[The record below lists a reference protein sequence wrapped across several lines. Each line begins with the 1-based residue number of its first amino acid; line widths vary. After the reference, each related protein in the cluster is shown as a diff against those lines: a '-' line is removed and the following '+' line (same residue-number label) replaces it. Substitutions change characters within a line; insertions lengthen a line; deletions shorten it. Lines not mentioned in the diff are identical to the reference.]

1 MSIDNLSEKQAALLH
16 KLRSGA
22 IRLGASAPGIQ
33 RIPAGERLPVSGAQR
48 RIVFEEL
55 LHPGNTFNGTLTLD
69 CRADVDV
76 NILRESLDLLVSRHA
91 ILRSNV
97 FMSDGEIWAGYNE
110 PGPVEF
116 EMHSVPI
123 EGDDLDA
130 RVAEVGNAFA
140 RKHISI
146 FSDAALLRA
155 AVIRIGD
162 DRMLLVLVMHMYA
175 FDAPSGSIFAKELAL
190 AYENLSAGG
199 ALNLPPTDYE
209 YADLVAWREEHDR
222 RDDAASVAFW
232 QTQFSDVSEE
242 LRLPVDRSRP
252 RVPQFAADRF
262 PFTVEPSLV
271 ATLRVLA
278 RHHGVSIYVLLLAVL
293 KVTLARHSEQATVA
307 VGAWTVQRDAR
318 SAKLIGP
325 LVNTLVYRSEI
336 DRTKP
341 FASILEEVKGV
352 AANAFAHSRL
362 PFERVVELSRVAR
375 DSRVNPLFQ
384 VHFILQEMGNQQSS
398 EHFSLSRFD
407 ALIGASGGY
416 DVELVMRDLERG
428 LEGHF
433 ECNTALFAPEE
444 GSSLRSRFLCVLSQV
459 LEKPDSLIGELSLS
473 ETGIVLNGGAP
484 LNESKYLVKR
494 LDGHHRAAVV
504 GENGISLSS
513 VELEARVA
521 ELAHAISAAVPK
533 TAIIGIACDDR
544 LLALI
549 STLSSIRAGIP
560 FLVEDAKL
568 TADIDLNI
576 AARLISDPHSFSGI
590 SLVHV
595 PDEGPSTPARCGGRQ
610 VAYYAWSS
618 GTAGERRVRP
628 IFADHF
634 EVFVSSIS
642 QAYDLDANT
651 IALVHAEAIS
661 DVFLEETIPVLLA
674 GGRLI
679 LSNTGRRGVTT
690 LSDDIN
696 RHGVTHLNVPST
708 YWEAWFRFMQ
718 ATGAD
723 APRTLQ
729 RIIVGSDEVAIDR
742 LCDWRRQ
749 FGERVSIMVAYGVS
763 EHAVTSLIYS
773 VPSDPEL
780 LEALP
785 RAPVGKP
792 LTGQFAFVGD
802 LAGSPLPPGAVGE
815 IRLGHVDE
823 EDTLGTG
830 DFGRVRFDGDI
841 EWLGRMDGRRKR
853 LGSWVEEIPVGESIS
868 IETTQ
873 EGARTVVERL
883 LIELWADVLGSRPS
897 ADDNLFDLG
906 AVSMDFMRVL
916 GALEERFGRL
926 TIADIYDR
934 QSISVQ
940 ADWLAMKSE

>member
-1 MSIDNLSEKQAALLH
+1 MSIDNLSEKQAALLQ

-22 IRLGASAPGIQ
+22 MRLGASSPGIQ

-69 CRADVDV
+69 CRADVDLD
-76 NILRESLDLLVSRHA
+76 ILRKSLDFLVSRHA

-110 PGPVEF
+110 PGSVEF
-116 EMHSVPI
+116 EVYSVPV
-123 EGDDLDA
+123 EGDDLAA

-140 RKHISI
+140 RQHISI
-146 FSDAALLRA
+146 FFDAALIRA

-162 DRMLLVLVMHMYA
+162 DRMLLVLAMHMYA

-190 AYENLSAGG
+190 AYQNLSVGSAPK
-199 ALNLPPTDYE
+199 LPPMDYE
-209 YADLVAWREEHDR
+209 YADLVAWQAEHDQ
-222 RDDAASVAFW
+222 RDDAGSVAFW
-232 QTQFSDVSEE
+232 QTQFSTVNEE
-242 LRLPVDRSRP
+242 LRLPVDRARP
-252 RVPQFAADRF
+252 SVPQFAADRF

-271 ATLRVLA
+271 ATLRALA
-278 RHHGVSIYVLLLAVL
+278 RHRGVSIYVLLLAVL

-325 LVNTLVYRSEI
+325 LVNTLVYRSAI
-336 DRTKP
+336 DRTRS
-341 FASILEEVKGV
+341 FSSILEEVKGV

-362 PFERVVELSRVAR
+362 PFEKVVALSRVSR
-375 DSRVNPLFQ
+375 DSRINPLFQ

-407 ALIGASGGY
+407 ARIGASGGY

-433 ECNTALFAPEE
+433 ECNTTLFTPEE
-444 GSSLRSRFLCVLSQV
+444 SSSLHSRFLRVLSQV

-473 ETGIVLNGGAP
+473 ETGTILNGGP
-484 LNESKYLVKR
+484 PPNESKDLLKP
-494 LDGHHRAAVV
+494 LDGHHEIAVV

-513 VELEARVA
+513 DDLEARIA
-521 ELAHAISAAVPK
+521 DLSQTISATVPK
-533 TAIIGIACDDR
+533 TAVIGIACDDR

-549 STLSSIRAGIP
+549 AILSSFRAGIP
-560 FLVEDAKL
+560 FLVEDANFN
-568 TADIDLNI
+568 ADIEISI
-576 AARLISDPHSFSGI
+576 AARLIPDPQSISGV
-590 SLVHV
+590 SLRHV
-595 PDEGPSTPARCGGRQ
+595 SEAGASTSAPRDGRR

-618 GTAGERRVRP
+618 GTAGKRRVRA
-628 IFADHF
+628 IFADRF
-634 EVFVSSIS
+634 EVFVSGIAH
-642 QAYDLDANT
+642 AYDLDANT
-651 IALVHAEAIS
+651 IALAHAEPSS

-674 GGRLI
+674 GGRLV
-679 LSNTGRRGVTT
+679 LSSSSRRGVAT
-690 LSDDIN
+690 LSEDID
-696 RHGVTHLNVPST
+696 RYGVTLLNIPST
-708 YWEAWFRFMQ
+708 YWEAWYRFMQ
-718 ATGAD
+718 TVGAD
-723 APRTLQ
+723 TPRTL
-729 RIIVGSDEVAIDR
+729 RTIIVGSDEVSIDR
-742 LCDWRRQ
+742 LREWRRQ
-749 FGERVSIMVAYGVS
+749 FGERVSIIVAYGVS

-785 RAPVGKP
+785 RIPVGKP
-792 LTGQFAFVGD
+792 LAGQLAFVSD
-802 LAGSPLPPGAVGE
+802 LVGCPLPPGAVGE
-815 IRLGHVDE
+815 IRLGHADE

-841 EWLGRMDGRRKR
+841 EWLGRMDGRTKR
-853 LGSWVEEIPVGESIS
+853 LGSWVEEVPVGVSIS
-868 IETTQ
+868 TETSQ
-873 EGARTVVERL
+873 QGARTFVERF
-883 LIELWADVLGSRPS
+883 LIELWTDVLGSKPS
-897 ADDNLFDLG
+897 VDENLFDMG

-916 GALEERFGRL
+916 GALEARFGPL

-940 ADWLAMKSE
+940 ADWLALKRE

>member
-1 MSIDNLSEKQAALLH
+1 MSIDNLSEKQAALLQ
-16 KLRSGA
+16 KLRSGVV
-22 IRLGASAPGIQ
+22 RLGASSPRIQ

-48 RIVFEEL
+48 RILFEEL

-69 CRADVDV
+69 CRADIDLDA
-76 NILRESLDLLVSRHA
+76 LRKSLDFLVSRHA

-116 EMHSVPI
+116 EVHSVPI
-123 EGDDLDA
+123 EGDDVDA

-140 RKHISI
+140 RQHISI
-146 FSDAALLRA
+146 FSDAALIKA

-162 DRMLLVLVMHMYA
+162 DRMLLVLAMHMYA

-190 AYENLSAGG
+190 AYQNLSAGS
-199 ALNLPPTDYE
+199 APNLPPIDYE
-209 YADLVAWREEHDR
+209 YADLVAWRAEHDQ

-232 QTQFSDVSEE
+232 QTQFPEAFEE
-242 LRLPVDRSRP
+242 LRLPVDRARP
-252 RVPQFAADRF
+252 SVPQFAADRF

-271 ATLRVLA
+271 ATLRTLA
-278 RHHGVSIYVLLLAVL
+278 RHRGVSIYVLLLAVL
-293 KVTLARHSEQATVA
+293 KVTLARHTEQATVA

-318 SAKLIGP
+318 SATLIGP
-325 LVNTLVYRSEI
+325 LVNTLAYRSVI
-336 DRTKP
+336 DRTKS
-341 FASILEEVKGV
+341 FAAILEEVKGV

-362 PFERVVELSRVAR
+362 PFERVVALSGVPR
-375 DSRVNPLFQ
+375 DSRINPLFQ

-444 GSSLRSRFLCVLSQV
+444 SSSLRSRFLCVLSQV

-473 ETGIVLNGGAP
+473 ETGTILNGGPP
-484 LNESKYLVKR
+484 LNESEYLVR
-494 LDGHHRAAVV
+494 PLDGHHGIAVV

-513 VELEARVA
+513 IDLEARVA
-521 ELAHAISAAVPK
+521 DLAQAISAAVPK

-544 LLALI
+544 LLTLI
-549 STLSSIRAGIP
+549 AILSSIRAGIP

-568 TADIDLNI
+568 KADIEFNI
-576 AARLISDPHSFSGI
+576 AVRLISDSQSFSGI
-590 SLVHV
+590 SLLRVS
-595 PDEGPSTPARCGGRQ
+595 DGGPSMPAACDGRR

-618 GTAGERRVRP
+618 GTAGKRRVHP
-628 IFADHF
+628 IFAARF
-634 EVFVSSIS
+634 EAFVSGIS

-651 IALVHAEAIS
+651 IALVHAESSS

-674 GGRLI
+674 GGRLV
-679 LSNTGRRGVTT
+679 LSSSCRRGVTA
-690 LSDDIN
+690 LSDDID
-696 RHGVTHLNVPST
+696 RHGVTILNVPST

-723 APRTLQ
+723 TPRTLQ
-729 RIIVGSDEVAIDR
+729 RIIVGSDEVSIDR
-742 LCDWRRQ
+742 LREWRRQ
-749 FGERVSIMVAYGVS
+749 FGERVSITVAYGVS
-763 EHAVTSLIYS
+763 EHAVTSLIYA

-780 LEALP
+780 LQALP
-785 RAPVGKP
+785 RIPVGKP
-792 LTGQFAFVGD
+792 LAGQLAFVGD

-853 LGSWVEEIPVGESIS
+853 LGRWVDEIPVGDSIS
-868 IETTQ
+868 IETSQ
-873 EGARTVVERL
+873 EDRALVEKF
-883 LIELWADVLGSRPS
+883 LIELWTDVLGSRPS
-897 ADDNLFDLG
+897 VDDNMFDLG

-916 GALEERFGRL
+916 GALEARFGPL

-940 ADWLAMKSE
+940 ADWLAQKRE